1 MGERLTKKCLH
12 CGKTKTMKFFTK
24 TPFLKDGYELYC
36 RDCKKKIISNLDDLK
51 DYLKQHNIQ
60 FNQDCWNESWEY
72 VRKRELK
79 KYIND
84 NLPPNIEDIILSKSV
99 GKYFSL
105 YNLSGKWEAT
115 PFNTNVEIKSGDI
128 EVSGEM
134 INKWGSGYDPKLY
147 DLFEQK
153 YRRLSNTY
161 QLPTESHK
169 EFLIKACVCSVKADL
184 AMAEND
190 VKSAKEWMTMF
201 KDTTSAGKLQ
211 PSQMSKA
218 DLSMGMDTFGQLTR
232 MAEEAVDIIPILPQF
247 KKRPKDLPDFNI
259 WCWINYVRNLQGL
272 PLCTYEEVYKF
283 YEDRKKDYL
292 ESGFIEEEL

>member
-12 CGKTKTMKFFTK
+12 CGKTKTMNFFTK

-36 RDCKKKIISNLDDLK
+36 RDCKKKTINNLDDLK

-115 PFNTNVEIKSGDI
+115 PLNTNVEIKSGDI

-184 AMAEND
+184 AMAKND

-201 KDTTSAGKLQ
+201 KDATSAGKLQ

-232 MAEEAVDIIPILPQF
+232 MVEEAVDIIPILPQF
-247 KKRPKDLPDFNI
+247 KKDQKI
-259 WCWINYVRNLQGL
+259 CQISTYGVGL
-272 PLCTYEEVYKF
+272 ITLETYKVCPCVHM
-283 YEDRKKDYL
+283 KKCIP
-292 ESGFIEEEL
+292 FMKIVKTII